1 MVFLIALSIILQD
14 KNFII
19 FLFLLTFRACIFH
32 FSFFKYICL
41 NVNNRDFSQFQ
52 LLFVLNVME
61 SLFQFI
67 RVIHV
72 NIYTLLL
79 LILTLPNEVRI
90 PGNYRVLNILP
101 INILEIDIMLL
112 NQVDRA
118 GNHRWTLLDAIL
130 IIIVSEDAVLVV
142 GHYVVHC
149 LLGLE
154 GTMLSLWILLVVL
167 NLDSGCLR
175 YVIVSFNYTRFIVL
189 FGTNCLV

>member
-14 KNFII
+14 QNFII

-32 FSFFKYICL
+32 FSFLKYISL
-41 NVNNRDFSQFQ
+41 NVNNRDFSEFQ
-52 LLFVLNVME
+52 LLFLLNVME
-61 SLFQFI
+61 FPFQFI

-72 NIYTLLL
+72 NIYTLLP

-90 PGNYRVLNILP
+90 PGNNRVFNILS

-112 NQVDRA
+112 NQVDGA

-154 GTMLSLWILLVVL
+154 GTVLSLWILLVVL
-167 NLDSGCLR
+167 NLDSGSLG
-175 YVIVSFNYTRFIVL
+175 YVLMRFNYTRFIVL